1 MGHGNEAT
9 HHKAIR
15 LFLMAMIP
23 ALLPTDHVV
32 TQQLSPLLPSPPSPT
47 LLAPLTPLSS
57 PLSLSYTTS
66 SPLSSPLPS
75 LPSLPL
81 LHYQLPSLPSPPLSP
96 SPTLLAPLSSPLLP
110 SLPLLHYRLPSL
122 PSPPRS
128 PSLPSL
134 PLLHYRLTTS
144 HAKYTADETMYPAQ
158 TANVSRFQR
167 IVHMVTCHPFP
178 MRISTRIRSQSA
190 NLLHTSPM

>member
-1 MGHGNEAT
+1 MGHGNEVT

-32 TQQLSPLLPSPPSPT
+32 TQQLSPLLPSPPLSPSPT
-47 LLAPLTPLSS
+47 LPAPFAPLSS

-66 SPLSSPLPS
+66 SLR
-75 LPSLPL
+75 
-81 LHYQLPSLPSPPLSP
+81 
-96 SPTLLAPLSSPLLP
+96 SPLLP
-110 SLPLLHYRLPSL
+110 SLPPLHYW
-122 PSPPRS
+122 
-128 PSLPSL
+128 
-134 PLLHYRLTTS
+134 LTTS

-158 TANVSRFQR
+158 TAKVSRFQR
-167 IVHMVTCHPFP
+167 MVHMVTCHPFP